1 MPGVKTSR
9 DSFVVDID
17 PDKLK
22 TRIQAYFDSG
32 EIQRAG
38 PDEVGFVWTR
48 VRGCPM
54 QFAFRPYDT
63 RWLYWEANGGLLDR
77 PCPECRLHIFKNSLD
92 TRPAQVGLVQRI
104 PKCTIVMGQLY
115 GGGHVTVN

>member
-1 MPGVKTSR
+1 MR
-9 DSFVVDID
+9 DID

-22 TRIQAYFDSG
+22 TRIQAFFDSG

-38 PDEVGFVWTR
+38 PDKVGFV
-48 VRGCPM
+48 

-63 RWLYWEANGGLLDR
+63 PWLYWEANGGLLDR
-77 PCPECRLHIFKNSLD
+77 PRPECRLHIFKKFLD
-92 TRPAQVGLVQRI
+92 TRPAQAGLVQRI

-115 GGGHVTVN
+115 GDGHVTVN